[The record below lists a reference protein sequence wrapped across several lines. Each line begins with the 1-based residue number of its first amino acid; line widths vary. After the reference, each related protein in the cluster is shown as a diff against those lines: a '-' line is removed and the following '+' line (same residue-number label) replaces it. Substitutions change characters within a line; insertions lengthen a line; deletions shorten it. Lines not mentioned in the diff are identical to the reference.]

1 MHVPCFRGHIVDKHG
16 DVWGTVSDKHSSGL
30 SFVQLLVTNRH
41 IVSFKRHFGNNKQ
54 AHCMHIVR
62 VTSRHIG

>member
-1 MHVPCFRGHIVDKHG
+1 MYLVLEDTLLTSMGMFG
-16 DVWGTVSDKHSSGL
+16 
-30 SFVQLLVTNRH
+30 VQLVPSIQVASHLVTNRH